1 MTTRALADT
10 PAVPATLTVNESLA
24 VTTFST
30 TEWLITDPRVPR
42 GNPAALLGFIQR
54 VTDAK
59 YEVIRFGGRIQARF
73 YSTFED
79 AAASLAA

>member
-1 MTTRALADT
+1 VRTRASADA